1 MELTPVELER
11 LSAVIARRSG
21 LLFPEARWPFLRDR
35 ARAVMARGGFTSGR
49 RWTSALERAAEEG
62 APLYAEL
69 EAALQ
74 VHETSFFRY
83 ERHHDALRDV
93 VLPALGAG
101 AGSGREERLR
111 IWSAGCSTGQEPYS
125 IAMTLSEALPPNFP
139 VEIVAIDGS
148 EQALKTAAA
157 GVYTAADVRS
167 VPATLLARYFR
178 RRNDRWTAVS
188 DLKEMIKFLHY
199 DVRHGFYIG
208 KFDIVFC
215 CNVLLYFTPA
225 VKRQVMERL
234 TNALVPGGFLFLGHA
249 DGVTPSTQHFDRRR
263 AAHGFVYHRRAAV
276 ASRASGD
283 E

>member
-21 LLFPEARWPFLRDR
+21 LLFPETRWPFLRDR

-49 RWTSALERAAEEG
+49 RWASALERAAEEG

-83 ERHHDALRDV
+83 ERHQDALREV
-93 VLPALGAG
+93 ALPALVRS

-125 IAMTLSEALPPNFP
+125 IAMTLCQLLPPAFP
-139 VEIVAIDGS
+139 VEIVAVDVS
-148 EQALKTAAA
+148 AQALKTAAA

-167 VPATLLARYFR
+167 VPPVLLATYFR
-178 RRNDRWTAVS
+178 KRNDRWTVVPAVR
-188 DLKEMIKFLHY
+188 EMVKFLHY
-199 DVRHGFYIG
+199 DVRDGFYIG
-208 KFDIVFC
+208 KFDMIFC
-215 CNVLLYFTPA
+215 CNVLLYFTPS
-225 VKRQVMERL
+225 VKRQVMDRL
-234 TNALVPGGFLFLGHA
+234 TMALVPGGFLFLGHA
-249 DGVTPSTQHFDRRR
+249 DGVTPSAQHYDRRR
-263 AAHGFVYHRRAAV
+263 AAHGFIYRRRETATARS
-276 ASRASGD
+276 SRD

>member
-21 LLFPEARWPFLRDR
+21 LLFPEERWPFLRDR

-93 VLPALGAG
+93 VLPALVGAG
-101 AGSGREERLR
+101 ANREERLR

-125 IAMTLSEALPPNFP
+125 IAMTLCQLLPPKFP
-139 VEIVAIDGS
+139 VEILAVDAS
-148 EQALKTAAA
+148 EQALRTAAA
-157 GVYTAADVRS
+157 GVYTTAEVRS
-167 VPATLLARYFR
+167 VPATYLATYFR
-178 RRNDRWTAVS
+178 RRNDRWTVVPAIR
-188 DLKEMIKFLHY
+188 EMVKFVQY

-208 KFDIVFC
+208 KFDIIFC

-225 VKRQVMERL
+225 VKRQVMERF
-234 TNALVPGGFLFLGHA
+234 TRALLPGGFLFLGHA
-249 DGVTPSTQHFDRRR
+249 DGVTPSAHHYDRRR
-263 AAHGFVYHRRAAV
+263 AAHGFVYHRRASARQV
-276 ASRASGD
+276 SGD